1 MTEMST
7 KKLVS
12 ECQHR
17 GICLFARDDGNL
29 SIDAPQGALTP
40 EILGQ
45 LRIHKLDIIRVLRL
59 RTRQVVEREAPLI
72 CFMGDVVWSKSK
84 RSTRPTRAQPAVR
97 LNYGKPSWVL
107 GVASAAIHLRSPTHC
122 VSWRRGSVN
131 AKTCG
136 FDENKE
142 TRQRPELPYESLG
155 CYLLS
160 QQATR

>member
-59 RTRQVVEREAPLI
+59 RTRQVVEREAGSVSPNLLHGRRRMVEVEEVDPPDP
-72 CFMGDVVWSKSK
+72 CSACGSLELWETLLGSWRCLRCDPPTKSDALRKLAARIRK
-84 RSTRPTRAQPAVR
+84 RQNVR
-97 LNYGKPSWVL
+97 L
-107 GVASAAIHLRSPTHC
+107 R
-122 VSWRRGSVN
+122 
-131 AKTCG
+131 
-136 FDENKE
+136 
-142 TRQRPELPYESLG
+142 
-155 CYLLS
+155 
-160 QQATR
+160 